1 MESVGSGVFG
11 VDGIPGVGTHFAVH
25 SQLVPQLE
33 LGHGFLAGGAK
44 MAIHL
49 EDVVPGAG
57 VAQAV
62 EPGLHEG
69 HVRAGAAALDG

>member
-1 MESVGSGVFG
+1 MQAVGSGVFG
-11 VDGIPGVGTHFAVH
+11 VDGIPGVGTYFAVH

-62 EPGLHEG
+62 EPGLHQC
-69 HVRAGAAALDG
+69 HVGA